1 MKRTTNKAAETPLT
15 PVFPETLHRLRTNPK
30 AVAGAAGLPAKPQKR
45 DNTFSKSR
53 DTREDRGRR
62 QMKTSHNAQTFS
74 RGR

>member
-1 MKRTTNKAAETPLT
+1 MKTSNTAIAERPKP
-15 PVFPETLHRLRTNPK
+15 PVFSKTLHELRRGRNAAIPNPK
-30 AVAGAAGLPAKPQKR
+30 AKKR

-62 QMKTSHNAQTFS
+62 QMKNTRNSQTFA